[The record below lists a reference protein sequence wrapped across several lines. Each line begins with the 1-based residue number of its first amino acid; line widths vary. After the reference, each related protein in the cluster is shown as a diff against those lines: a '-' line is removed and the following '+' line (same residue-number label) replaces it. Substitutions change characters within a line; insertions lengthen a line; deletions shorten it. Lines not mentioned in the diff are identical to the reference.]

1 MRAGALRHRITIQRK
16 TEAKDEWGTPIPGG
30 WEDVALVWADIKH
43 QSGSE
48 SIRAGAD
55 VSIVRASVRIRWRTG
70 IDAGMRVLYQGQ
82 AYDIEAVLPGGNR
95 QHLDLVCKLVSIVD
109 EPQPQTP
116 DPDPD
121 PGGDDGGWGGGWG

>member
-1 MRAGALRHRITIQRK
+1 MQAGRLNSKITIQRK
-16 TEAKDEWGTPIPGG
+16 TAAADAWGTPEPQG
-30 WEDVALVWADIKH
+30 WEDHAKVWSNVRH

-82 AYDIEAVLPGGNR
+82 AFDIEAVLPGGNR
-95 QHLDLVCKLVSIVD
+95 QHLDLVCRLVSVVD

-116 DPDPD
+116 DPE
-121 PGGDDGGWGGGWG
+121 PGGDDGGWG